1 MGFSSGAEFL
11 GTVMKN
17 SELASAATGAIELK
31 RMQTALIQRLNADR

>member
-17 SELASAATGAIELK
+17 SELASAATGAIEVK
-31 RMQTALIQRLNADR
+31 RMLTALIQKLHADR